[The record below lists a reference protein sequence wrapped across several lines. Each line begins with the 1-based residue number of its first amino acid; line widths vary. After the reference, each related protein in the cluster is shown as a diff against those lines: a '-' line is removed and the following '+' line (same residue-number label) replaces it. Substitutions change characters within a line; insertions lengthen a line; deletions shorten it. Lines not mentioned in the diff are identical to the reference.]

1 MRRYVQTL
9 TLILSAAA
17 TLTAAT
23 VNDALAKMNETGPSF
38 RGMTANL
45 TRVTF
50 TKVLNEKTTESG
62 TIRLRKQ
69 GKELQTFIE
78 FTQPD
83 PKLVAFHGRKA
94 EIFLPKLNTV
104 QEYDLGKQS
113 DLLDQFLLVGFGTT
127 GKDLTANYSPKLVG
141 EETVAGQ
148 KTWHLDLTPLNP
160 KVKDKFRRLDLWLDE
175 TGGYPVQQRFVQP
188 SGDYYLFTYA
198 DVKLNPALTDDALK
212 LKLPKG
218 VKREFPQK

>member
-23 VNDALAKMNETGPSF
+23 VNDALAKMDETGPSF

-127 GKDLTANYSPKLVG
+127 GKDLTANYAPKLVG